1 MFGFTL
7 SGSAEKSK
15 STRDTTNT
23 FTNTTTRNVPQWGR
37 DLVEKGA
44 ARVGEL
50 FDLDPASQVAPAN
63 SQILDAAQA
72 AANLPTSASADTSWL
87 KPYMS
92 ADTPFAS
99 GGKAYDY
106 VDRYLNPYLKN
117 VVDASASDLDAQAG
131 QVRAQ
136 QALDLAGSGAFG
148 GSGAALTQ
156 SMTEGELAR
165 ARATTLSGLRS
176 HAYDTALGAAAGDAD
191 RATQARISNA
201 QIKLQDQGQKVGFG
215 FQDQQQQLAAQ
226 ANARANIATQA
237 DLGQTLRG
245 IDQQERGAAVTNA
258 QQITALLSG
267 LPIDLF
273 SGTTEQGTS
282 AGTEVTKSK
291 GVKVGGSI
299 SGGPANG

>member
-7 SGSAEKSK
+7 NGSAEKSK
-15 STRDTTNT
+15 STRDTTNS
-23 FTNTTTRNVPQWGR
+23 FTNTTTRNIPQWGR
-37 DLVEKGA
+37 ELVEKGA
-44 ARVGEL
+44 ARVGEV

-63 SQILDAAQA
+63 SQILGAAQA

-106 VDRYLNPYLKN
+106 IDRYLNPYLKS

-176 HAYDTALGAAAGDAD
+176 HAYDTALGPR
-191 RATQARISNA
+191 RATRTGRPRRGSRTPRSNCRTRARRSGSGFKTSSSNWPSRPTRAPISRHRPTWVRRCA
-201 QIKLQDQGQKVGFG
+201 GLTSR
-215 FQDQQQQLAAQ
+215 
-226 ANARANIATQA
+226 RA
-237 DLGQTLRG
+237 GR
-245 IDQQERGAAVTNA
+245 
-258 QQITALLSG
+258 
-267 LPIDLF
+267 P
-273 SGTTEQGTS
+273 
-282 AGTEVTKSK
+282 
-291 GVKVGGSI
+291 
-299 SGGPANG
+299 